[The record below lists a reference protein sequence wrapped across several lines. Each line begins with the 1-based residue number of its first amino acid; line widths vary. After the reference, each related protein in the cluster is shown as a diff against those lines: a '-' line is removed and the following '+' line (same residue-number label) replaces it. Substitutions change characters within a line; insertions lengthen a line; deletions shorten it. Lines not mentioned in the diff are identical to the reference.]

1 MNTAQAPPRAARPQ
15 SDVSSFVGLV
25 GLAGL
30 FAWVAV
36 SRNFPAIADYFDLP
50 LPRQPMS
57 GPHSALA
64 ALVAAAVPMALWSV
78 FVDKVHLRPST
89 GIDWS
94 LRKTRAPDRGTS
106 TTLSYQSW
114 RWTPSLRGPPPPG
127 PSKSPGR

>member
-1 MNTAQAPPRAARPQ
+1 MDTAQAPPRAARPQ

-106 TTLSYQSW
+106 MVKLLGWYDNEYGYSNRTADLIA
-114 RWTPSLRGPPPPG
+114 RLASL
-127 PSKSPGR
+127 